1 MQFLFYVPKHIK
13 KFGEDAEALLSLQ
26 YQNDIKIQ
34 TMKTKEFSFNGFKT
48 NGFAMLFVHLL
59 LTGAIAWALAVGGD
73 VLIGLAVVMIVVWLG
88 INAGYISLE
97 PNEARVMVFFGKYR
111 GTLKDTGFF
120 WVNPFLNKKKISLR
134 ARNLDVEPIKVNDKI
149 GNPILIGVVLVWKLK
164 DTYKAM
170 FEIDSQTMAS
180 QTSVVGKSNT
190 ATPTSAVACRM
201 NAFENFVK
209 IQSDA
214 ALRQVAGHYAY
225 DDNESNLEEL
235 TLRSGGEEINELL
248 EQELNERLDMA
259 GMEVVEAR
267 INYLAYAPE
276 IAAVM
281 LRRQQ
286 ASAIITA
293 REKIVE
299 GAVSMVKMALDKLN
313 NEGIIE
319 LDDEKKAAMVSNLL
333 VVLCADEP
341 AQPVINSG
349 TLNH

>member
-1 MQFLFYVPKHIK
+1 MVI
-13 KFGEDAEALLSLQ
+13 
-26 YQNDIKIQ
+26 
-34 TMKTKEFSFNGFKT
+34 NGFSAILF
-48 NGFAMLFVHLL
+48 NLVMLP
-59 LTGAIAWALAVGGD
+59 ALAF
-73 VLIGLAVVMIVVWLG
+73 LNFYLLEEVVWLAVP
-88 INAGYISLE
+88 ILLVLILAFVLMLPGYFSQE
-97 PNEARVMVFFGKYR
+97 PNEARVMVFFGKYE
-111 GTLKDTGFF
+111 GTFKRTGFY
-120 WVNPFLNKKKISLR
+120 WVNPFMNKKKLSLR

-149 GNPILIGVVLVWKLK
+149 GNPVLIGLVLVWKLK

-170 FEIDSQTMAS
+170 FEIDAQTMAEKGNG
-180 QTSVVGKSNT
+180 QVSVT
-190 ATPTSAVACRM
+190 VAGRM
-201 NAFENFVK
+201 NAFEAFVRV
-209 IQSDA
+209 QSDA
-214 ALRQVAGHYAY
+214 ALRQVAGEYAY
-225 DDNESNLEEL
+225 DDNEHDKNEL
-235 TLRSGGEEINELL
+235 TLRGGGEEINNQL
-248 EQELNERLDMA
+248 EHQLNDRLAMA

-299 GAVSMVKMALDKLN
+299 GAVSMVKMALDKLS
-313 NEGIIE
+313 EEEIVE
-319 LDDEKKAAMVSNLL
+319 LDEEKKAAMVSNLL

>member
-1 MQFLFYVPKHIK
+1 MVI
-13 KFGEDAEALLSLQ
+13 
-26 YQNDIKIQ
+26 
-34 TMKTKEFSFNGFKT
+34 NGFSAILF
-48 NGFAMLFVHLL
+48 NLVMLP
-59 LTGAIAWALAVGGD
+59 ALAF
-73 VLIGLAVVMIVVWLG
+73 LNFYLLEEVVWLAVP
-88 INAGYISLE
+88 ILLVLILLPGYFSQE
-97 PNEARVMVFFGKYR
+97 PNEARVMVFFGKYE
-111 GTLKDTGFF
+111 GTFKRTGFY
-120 WVNPFLNKKKISLR
+120 WVNPFMNKKKLSLR

-149 GNPILIGVVLVWKLK
+149 GNPVLIGLVLVWKLK

-170 FEIDSQTMAS
+170 FEIDAQTMAEKGNG
-180 QTSVVGKSNT
+180 QVSVT
-190 ATPTSAVACRM
+190 VAGRM
-201 NAFENFVK
+201 NAFEAFVRV
-209 IQSDA
+209 QSDA
-214 ALRQVAGHYAY
+214 ALRQVAGEYAY
-225 DDNESNLEEL
+225 DDNEHDKNEL
-235 TLRSGGEEINELL
+235 TLRGGGEEINNQL
-248 EQELNERLDMA
+248 EHQLNERLAMA

-299 GAVSMVKMALDKLN
+299 GAVSMVKMALDKLS
-313 NEGIIE
+313 EEEIVE
-319 LDDEKKAAMVSNLL
+319 LDEEKKAAMVSNLL

>member
-1 MQFLFYVPKHIK
+1 
-13 KFGEDAEALLSLQ
+13 
-26 YQNDIKIQ
+26 
-34 TMKTKEFSFNGFKT
+34 MKTKETTYNGVVI
-48 NGFAMLFVHLL
+48 NGFAVLFFNLVVLPV
-59 LTGAIAWALAVGGD
+59 IAFLDLYILGD
-73 VLIGLAVVMIVVWLG
+73 VLWLSLPVLFVLVLAFILMLP
-88 INAGYISLE
+88 GYFSQE
-97 PNEARVMVFFGKYR
+97 PNEARVMVFFGKYE
-111 GTLKDTGFF
+111 GTFKETGFF
-120 WVNPFLNKKKISLR
+120 WVNPFMNKKKLSLR

-149 GNPILIGVVLVWKLK
+149 GNPVLIGLVLVWKLK

-170 FEIDSQTMAS
+170 FEIDAQTMADKGNG
-180 QTSVVGKSNT
+180 QVSVT
-190 ATPTSAVACRM
+190 VAGRM
-201 NAFENFVK
+201 NAFEDFVRV
-209 IQSDA
+209 QSDA
-214 ALRQVAGHYAY
+214 ALRQVAGQYAY
-225 DDNESNLEEL
+225 DDDAHDVDGL
-235 TLRSGGEEINELL
+235 TLRGGGEEINDQL
-248 EQELNERLDMA
+248 EKQLNERLAMA

-299 GAVSMVKMALDKLN
+299 GAVSMVKMALQKLSA
-313 NEGIIE
+313 EDVVE
-319 LDDEKKAAMVSNLL
+319 LDEEKKAAMVSNLL

>member
-1 MQFLFYVPKHIK
+1 MVI
-13 KFGEDAEALLSLQ
+13 
-26 YQNDIKIQ
+26 
-34 TMKTKEFSFNGFKT
+34 NGF
-48 NGFAMLFVHLL
+48 FAILFNLVMLP
-59 LTGAIAWALAVGGD
+59 ALAF
-73 VLIGLAVVMIVVWLG
+73 LNFYLLEEVVWLAVP
-88 INAGYISLE
+88 ILLVLILAFVLMLPGYFSQE
-97 PNEARVMVFFGKYR
+97 PNEARVMVFFGKYE
-111 GTLKDTGFF
+111 GTFKRTGFY
-120 WVNPFLNKKKISLR
+120 WVTPFMNKKKLSLR

-149 GNPILIGVVLVWKLK
+149 GNPVLIGLVLVWKLK

-170 FEIDSQTMAS
+170 FEIDAQTMAEKGNG
-180 QTSVVGKSNT
+180 QVSVT
-190 ATPTSAVACRM
+190 VAGRM
-201 NAFENFVK
+201 NAFEAFVRV
-209 IQSDA
+209 QSDA
-214 ALRQVAGHYAY
+214 ALRQVAGEYAY
-225 DDNESNLEEL
+225 DDNEHDKNEL
-235 TLRSGGEEINELL
+235 TLRGGGEEINNQL
-248 EQELNERLDMA
+248 EHQLNERLAMA

-299 GAVSMVKMALDKLN
+299 GAVSMVKMALDKLS
-313 NEGIIE
+313 EEEIVE
-319 LDDEKKAAMVSNLL
+319 LDEEKKAAMVSNLL